1 MSESSG
7 QHGVR
12 AKRRADACQALRH
25 ARIVRRQKKKAGKL
39 PALKASA
46 GRMPSLLLLL
56 SCSANDQFAF
66 HART

>member
-1 MSESSG
+1 MARAQNGVLMPAKRCTRLALS
-7 QHGVR
+7 GVR
-12 AKRRADACQALRH
+12 
-25 ARIVRRQKKKAGKL
+25 KKKAGKL